1 MAERKPL
8 DPAYKARREREMA
21 AKIAERNAGGDDR
34 GLVFYQCEH
43 ERLPRRTAAPAADV
57 RTGAR
62 QGDEEKEPGQEKDPD
77 KGTGEAEFASVA
89 DLGRVALSSETPV
102 RRRGW
107 WGPDWI
113 EILDH
118 GVGSVRLARVARGM
132 AMLAEHERTRLAGK
146 WTEGAVD
153 PDRVLRA
160 VPKFS
165 RNGFA
170 QEVQADVL
178 DGIRSTTSIGYRVHA
193 AQLEAVDEDNVE
205 TWRFIDWEPLEASW
219 EVIPADLAVGV
230 GRSAVANDP
239 ARNQPADAARGE
251 HMAEDPKAGPAGRTD
266 GGTPAPAV
274 PVPSV
279 EVIRSEERTR
289 TQHLRNLGK
298 AHALPEARVEKWISE
313 GTSFADAAR
322 EIVTER
328 AANPPKPT
336 TAPAQSTRNL
346 LGLTD
351 QEARNYSL
359 RAAIMQA
366 VEVRA
371 PGQGDPAGFE
381 MEVSRALEKHIPE
394 KYQARGGIFVPT
406 GILTRAGS
414 LDAATLEVLRPLL
427 ASARQFRDAIQ
438 TRDGLD
444 TGTSTKGAEAVY
456 SEFRGFIELL
466 RARAMVLQL
475 GATYLP
481 GLVGNAS
488 FVKQTAA
495 ATAEWLAENP
505 GSDQAITELALVLV
519 TLSPKT
525 LMASTYYTRQ
535 LLRQAA
541 LSVDALVEADL
552 VAIHARGI
560 DRAGIH
566 GSGSG
571 DNQPEGVYVAS
582 GVNAVAFAGAI
593 SYAKVIEMETA
604 IADADADVD
613 GMAYL
618 TTPGIRGVAKQT
630 ETFPDVSGAP
640 IWTGGVRDGEM
651 NGYKAAASTQVRT
664 DLGATP
670 TPTPSEHGLVF
681 GAWGEMLV
689 GEWGMLELIVDPFS
703 GKKQGIIEVSSFQMA
718 DVQFRHAEAFAK
730 ATGLTLA

>member
-8 DPAYKARREREMA
+8 DPAFKARREREMA
-21 AKIAERNAGGDDR
+21 AMIAERNALGQDR
-34 GLVFYQCEH
+34 ALVHLDVEH
-43 ERLPRRTAAPAADV
+43 PAIAPAPPAI
-57 RTGAR
+57 RAAR
-62 QGDEEKEPGQEKDPD
+62 QEEGDEDPEEET
-77 KGTGEAEFASVA
+77 GTGTGGEEFANVA
-89 DLGRVALSSETPV
+89 ALGRVALSSETPI

-107 WGPDWI
+107 FGPDWI

-118 GVGSVRLARVARGM
+118 GPGSVRLARVTRGLPM
-132 AMLAEHERTRLAGK
+132 IAEHIRTRLTGK
-146 WTEGAVD
+146 WLEGAVD
-153 PDRVLRA
+153 PDRTLRA

-165 RNGFA
+165 RNPFG

-178 DGIRSTTSIGYRVHA
+178 DGIRSTTSIGYQIYA

-219 EVIPADLAVGV
+219 EVIPADLTVGV
-230 GRSAVANDP
+230 GRSAAADDP

-251 HMAEDPKAGPAGRTD
+251 HMGEVLKAGPAGRVEGD
-266 GGTPAPAV
+266 AAPAV

-279 EVIRSEERTR
+279 EEIRSEERTR
-289 TQHLRNLGK
+289 MQHLRNLGK
-298 AHALPEARVEKWISE
+298 AHTLPEARVEKWITE
-313 GTSFADAAR
+313 GTSFADAAC

-328 AANPPKPT
+328 AANPAKPT
-336 TAPAQSTRNL
+336 TAPAQSTRNV

-351 QEARNYSL
+351 QEVRNYSL
-359 RAAIMQA
+359 RSAILQA

-371 PGQGDPAGFE
+371 AGQGEPAGFE
-381 MEVSRALEKHIPE
+381 MEVSRALEKHLPE
-394 KYQARGGIFVPT
+394 KYQPRGGIFVPT
-406 GILTRAGS
+406 GILARAGS
-414 LDAATLEVLRPLL
+414 LDAETLETLRPLL

-444 TGTSTKGAEAVY
+444 TATSTKGAEAVY
-456 SEFRGFIELL
+456 TEFHGFIELL
-466 RARAMVLQL
+466 RSRAMVLQL

-495 ATAEWLAENP
+495 AVAEWLAENP
-505 GSDQAITELALVLV
+505 GTDQTITELALALV

-541 LSVDALVEADL
+541 LSVDALVETDL

-560 DRAGIH
+560 DRAGLH

-630 ETFPDVSGAP
+630 ETFPAVSGAP

-689 GEWGMLELIVDPFS
+689 GEWGMLELVVDPFS

-718 DVQFRHAEAFAK
+718 DIQFRHAEAFAK
-730 ATGLTLA
+730 ATGLTLS